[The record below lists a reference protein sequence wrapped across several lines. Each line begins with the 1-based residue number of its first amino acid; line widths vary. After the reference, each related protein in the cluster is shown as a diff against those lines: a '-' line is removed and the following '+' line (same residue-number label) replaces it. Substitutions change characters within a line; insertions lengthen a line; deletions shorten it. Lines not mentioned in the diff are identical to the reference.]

1 MDLCG
6 EALVDAIICGMRE
19 TAPCSKKIEN
29 NYGSV
34 LVEAC
39 KLAQITRWAGN
50 HHIRFWKQGIDKVL
64 LNLLIENIHDQ
75 SSELVLPL
83 EKQISMVKEG
93 LKLNYHVALRSYVWD
108 ILGWL
113 TIHCGE
119 NSNPCSYTRES
130 ELHINLL
137 IMCAW

>member
-19 TAPCSKKIEN
+19 TGPCSKKIES

-39 KLAQITRWAGN
+39 KLALVTRWAGD
-50 HHIRFWKQGIDKVL
+50 HHIRFWKQGIDRVL
-64 LNLLIENIHDQ
+64 LSLLIENIHDQ
-75 SSELVLPL
+75 STEFALSL

-93 LKLNYHVALRSYVWD
+93 LKVNYHVGLRSYVWD

-113 TIHCGE
+113 TIHFVE
-119 NSNPCSYTRES
+119 NSNPYNYTHES

-137 IMCAW
+137 ILCAW

>member
-6 EALVDAIICGMRE
+6 EALVDAILCGMRE
-19 TAPCSKKIEN
+19 TKPCSKKVEN
-29 NYGSV
+29 NHGSL

-39 KLAQITRWAGN
+39 QLALITRWAGD
-50 HHIRFWKQGIDKVL
+50 HHIRFWKQGIDRVL

-75 SSELVLPL
+75 SSELVLSL

-93 LKLNYHVALRSYVWD
+93 LKVNYHVALRSYLWD

-119 NSNPCSYTRES
+119 NSNPHTHGSG
-130 ELHINLL
+130 LHINLL
-137 IMCAW
+137 ILCAW